1 MNPDFDG
8 DKPYWSSNFKSGSH
22 TSARN
27 LWKDAKLCMNSLKQK
42 RTCLFIVGHR
52 RVKITTYGREFGISR
67 GDNAIPRGKCG
78 PKLVDSAAKYDEWSS
93 SDPIILHYT
102 PLGEEQ

>member
-8 DKPYWSSNFKSGSH
+8 DKPYGSSNFKSGSH
-22 TSARN
+22 TSAQN
-27 LWKDAKLCMNSLKQK
+27 LWKDASYVGIHKNRREPVCSSWAIDVLKSQRMAANSASQ
-42 RTCLFIVGHR
+42 
-52 RVKITTYGREFGISR
+52 S

-93 SDPIILHYT
+93 SDPISLHYT